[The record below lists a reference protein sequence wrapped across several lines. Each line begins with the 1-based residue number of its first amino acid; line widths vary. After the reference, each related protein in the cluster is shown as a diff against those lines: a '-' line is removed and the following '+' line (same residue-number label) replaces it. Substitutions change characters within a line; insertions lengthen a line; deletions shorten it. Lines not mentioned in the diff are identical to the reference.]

1 LVNVV
6 KPQRQRVSELVCSEI
21 TEMIT
26 SKMKSGD
33 RLPPE
38 SELSS
43 MFNVGRST
51 IREALR
57 VLESVGFV
65 EKSGGGTYVSSS
77 PKDCLVEPLSLM
89 IDMKFAELSDIFQMR
104 RILEIESVKLAVI
117 NAGKDDTLKLENIFW
132 MMHKPDLTSEEFV
145 ELDKQFHYAIASAT
159 GNAVMYHFIKDINTV
174 IAKFMDKLCSGL
186 KDSRDVSLPQHK
198 KTLDGILTK
207 NVDLAV
213 EGMNTHLLGSEEA
226 ASREY
231 SVKLKMSTNDN
242 TNSMSAGADD
252 VKTSAK
258 TSRRTGNH

>member
-1 LVNVV
+1 LVNDV
-6 KPQRQRVSELVCSEI
+6 KPQRQRISELVCDEI

-38 SELSS
+38 FELSS

-89 IDMKFAELSDIFQMR
+89 IDMKFAQLSDIFQMR
-104 RILEIESVKLAVI
+104 RILEIEAVKLAI
-117 NAGKDDTLKLENIFW
+117 MNASKDDILNLENIFW

-174 IAKFMDKLCSGL
+174 ISKFMDKLCIGL

-207 NVDLAV
+207 NVDLAL
-213 EGMNTHLLGSEEA
+213 EGMTGHLMDSEEA
-226 ASREY
+226 ASKEY
-231 SVKLKMSTNDN
+231 SLKLK
-242 TNSMSAGADD
+242 
-252 VKTSAK
+252 K
-258 TSRRTGNH
+258 